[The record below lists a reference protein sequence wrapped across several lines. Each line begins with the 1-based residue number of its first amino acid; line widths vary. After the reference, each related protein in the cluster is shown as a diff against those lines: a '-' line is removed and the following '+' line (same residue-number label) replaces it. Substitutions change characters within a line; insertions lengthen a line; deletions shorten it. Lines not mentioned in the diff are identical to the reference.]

1 MPYSSFI
8 SSELANLATSLAQ
21 APDGQI
27 YFNKTNSMI
36 NAKSSDNSSI
46 LLNMGFPYQ
55 FVNGESIYL
64 QSGYISSPQQIPW
77 LYNYTKINNI
87 VGEPL
92 E

>member
-36 NAKSSDNSSI
+36 NAKSSDNSSVI
-46 LLNMGFPYQ
+46 LGYRA
-55 FVNGESIYL
+55 SINHIDVL
-64 QSGYISSPQQIPW
+64 
-77 LYNYTKINNI
+77 T
-87 VGEPL
+87 
-92 E
+92 